1 MTKVLIIED
10 NDDIRENI
18 IEILELSGY
27 DVQAAPNGRIGVE
40 LAIKHVP
47 DIILCDI
54 MMPEIDGYG
63 VIDALTK
70 HPETRATPFIFL
82 TAKAERTDVRRG
94 MELGADDYLTK
105 PFDDTELLRAIESRL
120 KKKEVQQL
128 FYGKTAEK
136 LDSIISRKDGLE
148 ELKKLMQERD
158 TRKFKKSQ
166 TIHHEGDR
174 VIGIYFVISG
184 RVKTVQLTQDGRELI
199 TGMYAANDYLDLN
212 IILSSDT
219 YIDTAVAVEDTE
231 LSFLPSEQ
239 LDKLLF
245 LHPDIGA
252 KFIRMLANN
261 IRDKETRL
269 LQIAYLSVRKRIA
282 QSIIRLLD
290 QQGESTRSIKISR
303 DDLAAICGTA
313 PETVSRT
320 LTDFKEEGLIEK
332 SGSTIQVL
340 NYEKLNKLKN

>member
-1 MTKVLIIED
+1 MTRVLIIED

-18 IEILELSGY
+18 VEILELSGY
-27 DVQAAPNGRIGVE
+27 TVYAAPNGKVGVE
-40 LAIKHVP
+40 LAIKQVP

-54 MMPEIDGYG
+54 MMPEMDGYG
-63 VIDALTK
+63 VIEALNKDA
-70 HPETRATPFIFL
+70 ETRATPFIFL

-105 PFDDTELLRAIESRL
+105 PFDDTELLNAIESRL
-120 KKKEVQQL
+120 KKKEAQQL

-148 ELKKLMQERD
+148 ELKKVMQERD
-158 TRKFKKSQ
+158 TRMFKKSQ
-166 TIHHEGDR
+166 VIHHEGDR

-184 RVKTVQLTQDGRELI
+184 KVKTVQLTRDGRELI

-212 IILSSDT
+212 IILSNDT
-219 YIDTAVAVEDTE
+219 YIDTAVALEPTE
-231 LSFLPSEQ
+231 LSFLPGEQ

-252 KFIRMLANN
+252 KFIKILANN

-290 QQGESTRSIKISR
+290 QQGDGSGSIKISR

-320 LTDFKEEGLIEK
+320 LSDFKEEGLIEK
-332 SGSTIQVL
+332 SGSTIQVI
-340 NYEKLNKLKN
+340 NRDKLDKLKN

>member
-1 MTKVLIIED
+1 MTRVLIIED
-10 NDDIRENI
+10 NDDIRENVV
-18 IEILELSGY
+18 EILELSGY
-27 DVQAAPNGRIGVE
+27 TVYAAPNGKTGVE
-40 LAIKHVP
+40 LAVKQLP

-54 MMPEIDGYG
+54 MMPEMDGYG
-63 VIDALTK
+63 VIEALNN
-70 HPETRATPFIFL
+70 HPQTRATPFIFL
-82 TAKAERTDVRRG
+82 TAKAERTDIRRG

-105 PFDDTELLRAIESRL
+105 PFDDTELLNAIESRL

-136 LDSIISRKDGLE
+136 LDSIIGKSNGLE
-148 ELKKLMQERD
+148 ELKKVMQERD
-158 TRKFKKSQ
+158 TRIFKKNQ
-166 TIHHEGDR
+166 AIHHEGDR
-174 VIGIYFVISG
+174 VTGIYFIISG

-212 IILSSDT
+212 IILSNDT
-219 YIDTAVAVEDTE
+219 YIDTAVAIEEAE
-231 LSFLPSEQ
+231 LSFLPGEQ

-252 KFIRMLANN
+252 KFIKLLANN

-290 QQGESTRSIKISR
+290 QQGNDVRSIKISR

-340 NYEKLNKLKN
+340 NYEKLDKLKN

>member
-1 MTKVLIIED
+1 MTRVLIIED
-10 NDDIRENI
+10 NDDIRENVV
-18 IEILELSGY
+18 EILELSGY
-27 DVQAAPNGRIGVE
+27 TAYAAPNGKAGVE
-40 LAIKHVP
+40 VAIKQLP

-54 MMPEIDGYG
+54 MMPEMDGYG
-63 VIDALTK
+63 VIEALNN
-70 HPETRATPFIFL
+70 HPQTRATPFIFL
-82 TAKAERTDVRRG
+82 TAKAERTDVRKG
-94 MELGADDYLTK
+94 MDLGADDYLTK
-105 PFDDTELLRAIESRL
+105 PFDDTELLNAIESRL

-136 LDSIISRKDGLE
+136 LDSIMSKNNGLE
-148 ELKKLMQERD
+148 ELKKVMQERD
-158 TRKFKKSQ
+158 TRIFKKNQ
-166 TIHHEGDR
+166 AIHHEGDR
-174 VIGIYFVISG
+174 VTGIYFIISG
-184 RVKTVQLTQDGRELI
+184 KVKTVQLTQDGRELI

-212 IILSSDT
+212 IILSNDT
-219 YIDTAVAVEDTE
+219 YIDTAIAVEEAE

-252 KFIRMLANN
+252 KFIKMLANN

-290 QQGESTRSIKISR
+290 QEGNGVRSIKISR

-340 NYEKLNKLKN
+340 NYEKLDKLKN

>member
-1 MTKVLIIED
+1 MTKVLIVED
-10 NDDIRENI
+10 NDDIRESI
-18 IEILELSGY
+18 VEILELSGY
-27 DVQAAPNGRIGVE
+27 SVQAASNGKLGVD
-40 LAIKHVP
+40 LAIKNIP
-47 DIILCDI
+47 DLILCDI
-54 MMPEIDGYG
+54 MMPEMDGYG
-63 VIDALTK
+63 VIEALNN
-70 HPETRATPFIFL
+70 HPDTRATPFIFL
-82 TAKAERTDVRRG
+82 TAKSERTDVRRG

-105 PFDDTELLRAIESRL
+105 PFDAAELLGAIESRL

-148 ELKKLMQERD
+148 ELKKAMQERD
-158 TRKFKKSQ
+158 SRIFKKNQ

-174 VIGIYFVISG
+174 VTGIYFVVSG
-184 RVKTVQLTQDGRELI
+184 KVKTVQLTPDGRELI

-212 IILSSDT
+212 IILSNDT

-231 LSFLPSEQ
+231 LGFLPGEQ

-245 LHPDIGA
+245 LHPAIGA
-252 KFIRMLANN
+252 KFVKMLSHS

-282 QSIIRLLD
+282 QSLIRLLD
-290 QQGESTRSIKISR
+290 QQGDGAKSIKISR
-303 DDLAAICGTA
+303 DDLAALCGTA

-332 SGSTIQVL
+332 SGSTIHVL
-340 NYEKLNKLKN
+340 DYVKLDKLKN